1 MEEREN
7 GSIKKFRKGPSLK
20 RPAQESPTLQKS
32 TVVQNVPNLTRVHQW
47 RLALLLPRRALWVV
61 DHQRV
66 KVTKTEAQHL
76 SAHAVLT
83 VTLPLHVNGVTTART
98 LDSQVAH
105 VVVPRAEEIVIIGVL
120 EVKHLVVGHIQVAL
134 SVPRPE
140 AVLTVATATATR
152 TAIVTTA
159 VESITAGEK
168 DGLQTLNMRGEVVA
182 GHTDGITP
190 PHLQKKSL
198 VHVHARAAAESTI
211 DGGVIAAAAAV
222 TVVAAGAAV
231 HAHTDTVATAAV
243 AALPVARPAPPK
255 ARLTGMVTTDGLTV
269 LQIDAILIVLV
280 STDHSLRGLP
290 RPVLKHEAATR
301 HKQLKEVGEEALQS
315 IGTRSQHDSFLKK
328 SSLGRAVKI
337 LELEANQ
344 APKLRTLHRA
354 TLGPDSPLY
363 LETRICCPC
372 LVSCKQGRNLHYF
385 LYCERMMEKSQGLE
399 RVLIQVMRLFL

>member
-7 GSIKKFRKGPSLK
+7 GSIKKFRKGQSLR

-32 TVVQNVPNLTRVHQW
+32 TVVQNVPNLTRAHQW
-47 RLALLLPRRALWVV
+47 RLALLLPRKALWVV
-61 DHQRV
+61 DRQRV
-66 KVTKTEAQHL
+66 KVTKTAAQHL

-134 SVPRPE
+134 SGPRPE
-140 AVLTVATATATR
+140 AVLTVAAATATR

-159 VESITAGEK
+159 MESITAGEK
-168 DGLQTLNMRGEVVA
+168 DGLQTLNMRGEVVG

-190 PHLQKKSL
+190 PRLQKKSL
-198 VHVHARAAAESTI
+198 VRVHALAAAESTI
-211 DGGVIAAAAAV
+211 DGGVNAAAAAV

-231 HAHTDTVATAAV
+231 RAHTDTAATAAV

-269 LQIDAILIVLV
+269 LQIDAILIALV

-290 RPVLKHEAATR
+290 RPVRSHGAATR
-301 HKQLKEVGEEALQS
+301 HKQLKEVEEEEALQS
-315 IGTRSQHDSFLKK
+315 IGTHSQHDSFSKK

-354 TLGPDSPLY
+354 TSGPDSPLY

-399 RVLIQVMRLFL
+399 RVLIQVMR